1 MKCPDSRAAKVRQA
15 EKVLLALLRTPKT
28 RSGLIA
34 AVSGASISRRFVFG
48 WLSERSRTGLVVVL
62 KSAATVTYQLATHCI
77 TERPFQGQY
86 PTWLDPR
93 ALPDTRAR
101 QAYLD
106 GRPVFV
112 APPLQAPKR
121 RKKKHATP
129 N

>member
-1 MKCPDSRAAKVRQA
+1 MKGPESRAVKVRQA

-34 AVSGASISRRFVFG
+34 AVSGESISRRFVFG

-77 TERPFQGQY
+77 TERPFEGQY
-86 PTWLDPR
+86 PAWLDPR
-93 ALPDTRAR
+93 ALPETRAR

-106 GRPVFV
+106 GKPVFV
-112 APPLQAPKR
+112 APPPYAPKK
-121 RKKKHATP
+121 RKKKHAP
-129 N
+129 NH